1 MEQCVRKLALCLHKK
16 SIVVASSDTL
26 LAVNISTKENL
37 LLFFRCPAG
46 LPAVNIETKEIILI
60 LIFLYFLLILST
72 LAKLRA
78 PSEQDLLTDCLIDFL
93 SSAALTHEP

>member
-16 SIVVASSDTL
+16 SIVVASSDAL

-37 LLFFRCPAG
+37 LLFFRFPAG

-60 LIFLYFLLILST
+60 LIFLYFLLIFST
-72 LAKLRA
+72 KLRA

-93 SSAALTHEP
+93 SSAAMTHEP

>member
-1 MEQCVRKLALCLHKK
+1 M
-16 SIVVASSDTL
+16 
-26 LAVNISTKENL
+26 
-37 LLFFRCPAG
+37 FFRCPAG

-60 LIFLYFLLILST
+60 FLYFSLIFST

-93 SSAALTHEP
+93 SSAALTHDPKGSEQELAALQEYKNTISINQLIN